1 MLNLIHVNLPRLK
14 ELELNSFF
22 FKLTIYDLNHNY
34 IFEMYFQI

>member
-14 ELELNSFF
+14 DLNSFF

-34 IFEMYFQI
+34 IFEMYFQV